1 MNTQLLEKSLQLTWK
16 DLSYIRCIVD
26 QWTIMQPNW
35 EFISTK
41 YDISIEKFFY
51 YIISKEFQEAVLKV
65 AYSFPDDTKFNFIHW
80 FLHKIT
86 IWMVEYQ
93 EWDEERLTSLLE
105 TICNTQNQK

>member
-1 MNTQLLEKSLQLTWK
+1 MNIQLVEKSLQLTWK
-16 DLSYIRCIVD
+16 TLDS
-26 QWTIMQPNW
+26 
-35 EFISTK
+35 IS
-41 YDISIEKFFY
+41 DIDTYQKWKEYSIEKFFY

-65 AYSFPDDTKFNFIHW
+65 AYSFPDDTKFSFIHW

>member
-1 MNTQLLEKSLQLTWK
+1 MNTQLVEKALQLTWRT
-16 DLSYIRCIVD
+16 LES
-26 QWTIMQPNW
+26 
-35 EFISTK
+35 IS
-41 YDISIEKFFY
+41 DIDTYQKWKEYSIEKFFY

-65 AYSFPDDTKFNFIHW
+65 AYSFPDDKKFNFIHW
-80 FLHKIT
+80 LLHKIT